1 MPPTQA
7 PSQRA
12 RWKVAILVSLVLI
25 LGLFTAAWQAG
36 LLRPG
41 CTAYLQSRPEVG
53 MLPPNAVMVRE
64 DLTGD
69 GHGAIALSGGDPGA
83 FLVSSP
89 ALGPAYSRWDFTMPV
104 VDQATTDDVVK
115 FYGSRLAA
123 QGWTTAPDS
132 LSNDWTWRQG
142 DLSFRLNAP
151 PVERRQGAEFGL
163 LDAQLGSHRHNWR
176 RTSTAS
182 GVQLGWTGN
191 LLRSRCLGDSC
202 RHRQQHVRILL
213 LCNRRE

>member
-1 MPPTQA
+1 VTASMHSTPA
-7 PSQRA
+7 SSQRA

-89 ALGPAYSRWDFTMPV
+89 ALGPAYARWDFTMPV

-115 FYGSRLAA
+115 FYGSRLGA
-123 QGWTTAPDS
+123 QRWTTAPDS
-132 LSNDWTWRQG
+132 LPKDWTWRQG

-151 PVERRQGAEFGL
+151 QPNGDRAQSLVSWTRSWEVTETIGGER
-163 LDAQLGSHRHNWR
+163 AQPPECNWDGKE
-176 RTSTAS
+176 TAS
-182 GVQLGWTGN
+182 G
-191 LLRSRCLGDSC
+191 
-202 RHRQQHVRILL
+202 HVAQGIHIGT
-213 LCNRRE
+213 E